1 MALVPDLLTFSYLSE
16 EEGGFKMTAYIPA
29 VFNGQIDQL
38 LDEAMRGLSRE
49 AAWTPASN
57 VWEDE
62 KGFHVQLALPG
73 WETKDV
79 SIQVEKQV
87 MTVAGSHQAE
97 TESAGKVYQWEIPK
111 GRFVRQYRLPNFV
124 QQEQATATF
133 KNGILTIS
141 FPKREEAKPR
151 RIEISG

>member
-1 MALVPDLLTFSYLSE
+1 
-16 EEGGFKMTAYIPA
+16 MTAYIPA

-49 AAWTPASN
+49 AVWTPASN

-87 MTVAGSHQAE
+87 MTVAGVHKAE
-97 TESAGKVYQWEIPK
+97 TDAPGKVYQWEIPA

-124 QQEQATATF
+124 EQDQASATC
-133 KNGILTIS
+133 KNGVLTIS

-151 RIEISG
+151 RIEISS

>member
-1 MALVPDLLTFSYLSE
+1 
-16 EEGGFKMTAYIPA
+16 MTAYIPA
-29 VFNGQIDQL
+29 VFNGKIDEL

-49 AAWTPASN
+49 SAWSPASN

-73 WETKDV
+73 WDTKDV

-87 MTVAGSHQAE
+87 MTVAGRTTYRAE
-97 TESAGKVYQWEIPK
+97 NDAHRQVYQWEIPS
-111 GRFVRQYRLPNFV
+111 GQFALRYRLPNFV
-124 QQEQATATF
+124 QQEQASAAS
-133 KNGILTIS
+133 KDGVLTIS

-151 RIEISG
+151 RIEING

>member
-1 MALVPDLLTFSYLSE
+1 
-16 EEGGFKMTAYIPA
+16 MTAYIPA

-49 AAWTPASN
+49 PAWTPASN

-62 KGFHVQLALPG
+62 KGFHVELALPG

-87 MTVAGSHQAE
+87 MTVAGVQQVENEARR
-97 TESAGKVYQWEIPK
+97 KVYQWEIPD

-124 QQEQATATF
+124 EQDQASATY
-133 KNGILTIS
+133 KNGLLTIS

-151 RIEISG
+151 RIEISS

>member
-1 MALVPDLLTFSYLSE
+1 
-16 EEGGFKMTAYIPA
+16 MTAYIPA
-29 VFNGQIDQL
+29 IFNGQIDQL

-57 VWEDE
+57 VWEEE
-62 KGFHVQLALPG
+62 KGFHVELALPG
-73 WETKDV
+73 WEAKDV

-97 TESAGKVYQWEIPK
+97 TKATGKVYQWEIPN
-111 GRFVRQYRLPNFV
+111 GRFLRQYRLPNFV

-151 RIEISG
+151 RIEING

>member
-1 MALVPDLLTFSYLSE
+1 
-16 EEGGFKMTAYIPA
+16 MTAYIPT

-38 LDEAMRGLSRE
+38 LDEALRGLSRE

-87 MTVAGSHQAE
+87 VTVAGSQQAE
-97 TESAGKVYQWEIPK
+97 TETTGKVYQWEIPE

-124 QQEQATATF
+124 QQDQASANY
-133 KNGILTIS
+133 KNGVLTIS

-151 RIEISG
+151 RIEINV

>member
-1 MALVPDLLTFSYLSE
+1 
-16 EEGGFKMTAYIPA
+16 MTAYIPA

-87 MTVAGSHQAE
+87 MTVAGSHQD
-97 TESAGKVYQWEIPK
+97 ESEATGKVYQWEIPK
-111 GRFVRQYRLPNFV
+111 GRFVTQYRLPNFV
-124 QQEQATATF
+124 QQEQASATC
-133 KNGILTIS
+133 KNGVLTIS

-151 RIEISG
+151 RIEING

>member
-1 MALVPDLLTFSYLSE
+1 
-16 EEGGFKMTAYIPA
+16 MTAYIPA

-38 LDEAMRGLSRE
+38 LDEEMRGLSRD

-62 KGFHVQLALPG
+62 KGFHVELALAG
-73 WETKDV
+73 WETKDI

-87 MTVAGSHQAE
+87 MTVAGAHQAE
-97 TESAGKVYQWEIPK
+97 NEATRKVYQWEIPN
-111 GRFVRQYRLPNFV
+111 GRFLRQYRLPNFV
-124 QQEQATATF
+124 QQEQASATF
-133 KNGILTIS
+133 KNGVLTIS

-151 RIEISG
+151 RIEINV

>member
-1 MALVPDLLTFSYLSE
+1 MA
-16 EEGGFKMTAYIPA
+16 AYIPT

-49 AAWTPASN
+49 VAWTPASN

-73 WETKDV
+73 WDTKDV
-79 SIQVEKQV
+79 SIQVEKDV
-87 MTVAGSHQAE
+87 MTVTGAHQSENHAPR
-97 TESAGKVYQWEIPK
+97 KVYQWEIPQ
-111 GRFVRQYRLPNFV
+111 GQFVRQYRLPNFV
-124 QQEQATATF
+124 QQEQASATY
-133 KNGILTIS
+133 KNGVLTIS

-151 RIEISG
+151 RIEIQV

>member
-1 MALVPDLLTFSYLSE
+1 
-16 EEGGFKMTAYIPA
+16 MTAYIPA

-62 KGFHVQLALPG
+62 KGFHVELALPG

-87 MTVAGSHQAE
+87 MTVAGAREAE
-97 TESAGKVYQWEIPK
+97 NEATRKVYQWEIPN
-111 GRFVRQYRLPNFV
+111 GRFLRQYRLPNFV
-124 QQEQATATF
+124 QQEQASATL

-151 RIEISG
+151 RIEINV

>member
-1 MALVPDLLTFSYLSE
+1 
-16 EEGGFKMTAYIPA
+16 MTAYIPA
-29 VFNGQIDQL
+29 VFNGEIDEL
-38 LDEAMRGLSRE
+38 LDEAMRRLSRE
-49 AAWTPASN
+49 SAWSPASN

-87 MTVAGSHQAE
+87 MTVAGSTQRS
-97 TESAGKVYQWEIPK
+97 ESDAQRKVYQWEIPNGK
-111 GRFVRQYRLPNFV
+111 FAMQYRLPNSV
-124 QQEQATATF
+124 QQEQASASF
-133 KNGILTIS
+133 KDGVLTIS

-151 RIEISG
+151 RIEINV

>member
-1 MALVPDLLTFSYLSE
+1 
-16 EEGGFKMTAYIPA
+16 MTAYIPA
-29 VFNGQIDQL
+29 VFNGEIDEL
-38 LDEAMRGLSRE
+38 LDEAMCRLSRE
-49 AAWTPASN
+49 SAWSPASN

-87 MTVAGSHQAE
+87 MTVAGSTQRS
-97 TESAGKVYQWEIPK
+97 ESDAQRKVYQWEIPN
-111 GRFVRQYRLPNFV
+111 GQFAMQYRLPNFV
-124 QQEQATATF
+124 QQEQASASI
-133 KNGILTIS
+133 KDGVLTIS

-151 RIEISG
+151 RIEINV